1 MRCAVIGAGGI
12 GGYFGGRLAAAGHD
26 VSFVARGA
34 HLEAIREEGLLVSS
48 VAGDFVVRNASA
60 TSDPADIGPVDFVLL
75 GVKTWQVPGVA
86 ATIAPLM
93 GPETGVVTTQNGVE
107 APGQVAAVVG
117 ESAVLPG
124 VAKVFASI
132 EGPGHIQH
140 SGGPGSLS
148 LAEWDNHPSERVD
161 RLREALTGA
170 GIPSPVP
177 QDIWVELWAK
187 VVFVEPFGALG
198 AALDATIGELRT
210 SDSRRGLLEDAMR
223 EVEAVARARQVA
235 LPEDIVAR
243 TLDFIDQQ
251 PPDGTSS
258 LQRDLVAER
267 PSELDAWV
275 GALVRLGTAAG
286 LPVPLHRLLLEVLT
300 TRHPHALGH

>member
-60 TSDPADIGPVDFVLL
+60 SSDPADIGPVDFVLL

-286 LPVPLHRLLLEVLT
+286 LPVPLHRLLLEILT

>member
-1 MRCAVIGAGGI
+1 MRFAVIGAGGI

-26 VSFVARGA
+26 VWFVARGA
-34 HLEAIREEGLLVSS
+34 HLDAIREEGLLVSS
-48 VAGDFVVRNASA
+48 VAGDFVVRPASV
-60 TSDPADIGPVDFVLL
+60 TSDPADIGPVDVVLL

-86 ATIAPLM
+86 ANLAPLM
-93 GPETGVVTTQNGVE
+93 GAQTGVVTTQNGVE

-132 EGPGHIQH
+132 EGPGHVQH

-148 LAEWDNHPSERVD
+148 VAEWDNHPSERVD

-187 VVFVEPFGALG
+187 VLFVEPFGALG
-198 AALDATIGELRT
+198 AALEATIGELRA
-210 SDSRRGLLEDAMR
+210 SAPRRALLEDAMR
-223 EVEAVARARQVA
+223 EVEAVARAHRVA
-235 LPEDIVAR
+235 LSDDIVAS

-251 PPDGTSS
+251 PADGTSS
-258 LQRDLVAER
+258 LQRDLLADR

-286 LPVPLHRLLLEVLT
+286 LPMPLHRLLLEVLT
-300 TRHPHALGH
+300 ARHAHALDH